1 MWVKLLYPIQI
12 TKPFVVKERKI
23 KNLNSKKTSQSNDI
37 AAKLIKEYS
46 DLFAT
51 VIVEDFDKC
60 MHDSTFP
67 KSFKIS
73 KVIPVHKKDEP
84 FDKNNYWP
92 ISILSNLSKINE
104 RYTHDEIN
112 IYFDDIFQDF
122 SVSFAKAIRLW

>member
-1 MWVKLLYPIQI
+1 MKLLYPIQI

-46 DLFAT
+46 DLLAT

-84 FDKNNYWP
+84 FDKNNYRP

-122 SVSFAKAIRLW
+122 SVSFAKAIRL